1 MTTYLV
7 TGASAGLGLAFLREI
22 SQDPTSTVIGMVRDK
37 AKAEKTLSELE
48 LSKIKLVQGDLS
60 DYDSLT
66 KVVQEVS
73 GITGGCLDYL
83 IANAAAHQQIES
95 AMTSMD
101 KLAGRPE
108 ILEKELVDTFKVNVV
123 GNIHLFNLFLP
134 LIRRSSVKKVV
145 AITTGMADLDFL
157 AKYDTGL
164 AGPYAISK
172 GALNVAVAKFA
183 AQHRDERILFMAISP
198 GVVDTHPLPSLSE
211 EEQESLK
218 RMVAG
223 VMAYAPQFKGPSSP
237 NEAARSVLSVLH
249 NASFEAG
256 DSGTFVSHLG
266 TKQWV

>member
-1 MTTYLV
+1 MATYLV

-37 AKAEKTLSELE
+37 AKAEKTLSELG
-48 LSKIKLVQGDLS
+48 LRKIKLVQGDLS

-66 KVVQEVS
+66 KIVQEVS

-83 IANAAAHQQIES
+83 IASAAAHQQIE
-95 AMTSMD
+95 
-101 KLAGRPE
+101 AGRPE

-134 LIRRSSVKKVV
+134 LIRRSSIKKVV

-164 AGPYAISK
+164 SGPYTISK

-198 GVVDTHPLPSLSE
+198 GVVDTHPLPTLSE

-237 NEAARSVLSVLH
+237 NEAARNVLSVLH